1 MSASSREPG
10 QLDIRLAVLGRR
22 QVMVARTLVAQRAV
36 DDNEVRWSLHR
47 SDLASRSHTD
57 EKPAARRE
65 QLFGDQDRKRGANG
79 AADDAVF
86 APFVMKPVEIRV
98 VAGPTGM
105 AVSMPGSTQVPHDV
119 AIWIENTDFR
129 DGGGGQTFLAS
140 RFAQQ
145 VLWCKGRRGA
155 IVLMRQ
161 DRWHSC
167 FAHWDNPDALRRK
180 V

>member
-1 MSASSREPG
+1 
-10 QLDIRLAVLGRR
+10 
-22 QVMVARTLVAQRAV
+22 MVARALVAQRAI

-57 EKPAARRE
+57 EKLAARRE

-79 AADDAVF
+79 AAHDTVF

-105 AVSMPGSTQVPHDV
+105 AVSMPGSKQVPYDV

-129 DGGGGQTFLAS
+129 DGGGGETFLAS
-140 RFAQQ
+140 CFVAS
-145 VLWCKGRRGA
+145 RG
-155 IVLMRQ
+155 
-161 DRWHSC
+161 W
-167 FAHWDNPDALRRK
+167 
-180 V
+180 